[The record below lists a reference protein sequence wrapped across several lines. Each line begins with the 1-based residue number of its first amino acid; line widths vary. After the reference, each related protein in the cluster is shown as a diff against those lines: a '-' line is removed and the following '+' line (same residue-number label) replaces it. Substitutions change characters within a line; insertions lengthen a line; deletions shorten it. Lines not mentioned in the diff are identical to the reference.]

1 MRSDIVLSQLE
12 RLRWAVIRTLVA
24 VLVAAV
30 AGYAVRHPLLDLLR
44 RPLALDGREI
54 PLHFLR
60 LTEPFFA
67 YLKVALFAGVFFVV
81 PFIVRELWVALAPL
95 VLGDGARRLVWPV
108 TVSASALFYGG
119 AAVCY
124 FLVLTAAVPF
134 LLGFGGGQVEP
145 YITIS
150 DYLSLVMMLLLASGV
165 MFELPLVLIVL
176 ARFGMVDARMLGR
189 FRGYALVL
197 NALVSAMLTPTPDAY
212 TMVLMM
218 LPLAV
223 LYEASVLLVRLFGRP
238 RQSHVG
244 APAT

>member
-1 MRSDIVLSQLE
+1 MKPDIVLSQLE
-12 RLRWAVIRTLVA
+12 RLRWALIRTLVA

-44 RPLALDGREI
+44 RPLALDGREV

-81 PFIVRELWVALAPL
+81 PFIVRELWLALAPL

-108 TVSASALFYGG
+108 TVSASALFYSG

-124 FLVLTAAVPF
+124 FLVLNAAVPF
-134 LLGFGGGQVEP
+134 LLGFGGGQVQP

-150 DYLSLVMMLLLASGV
+150 DYLSLVMMLIIVSGI
-165 MFELPLVLIVL
+165 MFELPLVLVVL
-176 ARFGMVDARMLGR
+176 ARFGLVDARMLSR
-189 FRGYALVL
+189 FRRYAIVT
-197 NALVSAMLTPTPDAY
+197 NAIVSAVLTPTPDAY

-223 LYEASVLLVRLFGRP
+223 LYEVSVVLVRLFGKP
-238 RQSHVG
+238 RESHVS